1 MLDLLQ
7 KLICFSLD
15 VHIWSGRKK
24 LTAADL
30 NLDGEE
36 IPPEELASLGAKKI
50 CHPILLTKF
59 QALRRRAERICE
71 SSGVR
76 FLGGFAIP
84 EEKAEEVAKEL
95 EAIAADFEDEKQK
108 FLKSYTENMQA
119 WLTNLPDRWRT
130 MVEQAVESSDHVANR
145 LSFGFQTFQ
154 VSGVEGLKGSL
165 EKATSG
171 LGDQLFREIGQTSR
185 LVWSQSFQSRTR
197 VSQKALRPI
206 RSILEK
212 AQGLVF
218 IQPSLAPVI
227 ASIEQEL
234 AGLPKSG
241 YMEGRDFHTLVGILN
256 TLSSLDNL
264 NLNVAD
270 EQTEPEDSSDPEEAK
285 SEGKNTATND
295 SSGDDPIV
303 AATETHAIEEIDI
316 ENVFEPIFELDQ
328 RPTIV
333 TPPITWF

>member
-24 LTAADL
+24 LTPADL

-50 CHPILLTKF
+50 CHPVLLTRF

-71 SSGVR
+71 SAGVR

-95 EAIAADFEDEKQK
+95 EAVAADFEAAKQE
-108 FLKSYTENMQA
+108 FLKSYAENMQV
-119 WLTNLPDRWRT
+119 WLKSLPDRWRT
-130 MVEQAVESSDHVANR
+130 MVEQAVESPDHVANR

-154 VSGVEGLKGSL
+154 VSGVEGLNSGL
-165 EKATSG
+165 EKATSR
-171 LGDQLFREIGQTSR
+171 LGDQLFREISQASR
-185 LVWSQSFQSRTR
+185 LTWSQSFQSRTR

-212 AQGLVF
+212 AKGLVF
-218 IQPSLAPVI
+218 IQPALGPVI
-227 ASIEQEL
+227 TGIEQEL
-234 AGLPKSG
+234 NRLPKAG
-241 YMEGRDFHTLVGILN
+241 YMEGHEFHALVGILN
-256 TLSSLDNL
+256 TLSNLDNINTVEVEQIEQEVL
-264 NLNVAD
+264 PPGLD
-270 EQTEPEDSSDPEEAK
+270 EKNETTMGTIDDKEKLETKGSD
-285 SEGKNTATND
+285 
-295 SSGDDPIV
+295 V
-303 AATETHAIEEIDI
+303 DI
-316 ENVFEPIFELDQ
+316 ENIFEPLSELNQ
-328 RPTIV
+328 QTVVSRPIV
-333 TPPITWF
+333 WF

>member
-24 LTAADL
+24 LTPADL

-50 CHPILLTKF
+50 CHPILLSRF

-71 SSGVR
+71 SAGVR

-95 EAIAADFEDEKQK
+95 EAVAADFEAEKQE
-108 FLKSYTENMQA
+108 FLKSYAENMQA

-130 MVEQAVESSDHVANR
+130 MVEQAVESPDHVATR

-154 VSGVEGLKGSL
+154 VSGVEGLNSGL
-165 EKATSG
+165 EKAASG
-171 LGDQLFREIGQTSR
+171 LGDQLFREIGQASR
-185 LVWSQSFQSRTR
+185 LAWSQSFQSRTR

-212 AQGLVF
+212 AKGLVF
-218 IQPSLAPVI
+218 IQPSLGPVI
-227 ASIEQEL
+227 TGIEQEL
-234 AGLPKSG
+234 EGLPKAG
-241 YMEGRDFHTLVGILN
+241 YMEGHDFHALVGILN
-256 TLSSLDNL
+256 TLSSLGNI
-264 NLNVAD
+264 NLNVED
-270 EQTEPEDSSDPEEAK
+270 EQTETDGSSDPEESK
-285 SEGKNTATND
+285 SEGNTVTDDDAGND
-295 SSGDDPIV
+295 PVVIAKD
-303 AATETHAIEEIDI
+303 ANTEVDVES
-316 ENVFEPIFELDQ
+316 VFEPIPEPHQ

-333 TPPITWF
+333 TSPVTWF